1 MKFIYFLLL
10 TLTIYYLLKALY
22 RLIKL
27 FISSQLHSTG
37 HRSSEGDVKIEGKP
51 SRFFT
56 RSKDKGEYVDYEEI
70 K

>member
-22 RLIKL
+22 RLVKL
-27 FISSQLHSTG
+27 LISSHLHSTD
-37 HRSSEGDVKIEGKP
+37 HRSSKTDVKIEGKP